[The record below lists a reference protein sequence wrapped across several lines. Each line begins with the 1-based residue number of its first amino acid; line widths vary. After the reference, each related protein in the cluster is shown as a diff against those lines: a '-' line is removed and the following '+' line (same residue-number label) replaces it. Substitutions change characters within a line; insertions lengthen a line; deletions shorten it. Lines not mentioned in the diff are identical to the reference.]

1 MTNTPVLTSPASV
14 DAAPAVKKI
23 RAASLPAKYAKFVQF
38 GYYLVKH
45 INNKNTADG
54 ISLLD
59 EPAFLEH
66 IHMFDAVDVQQSFVQ
81 QFFDESKTINQT
93 MRKAVQQNKKNI
105 IKQLKIDAKPPK
117 VKKVRATTN
126 ANKSKKAS
134 KKTVAENDFVAEMV
148 SLATSSEPIVENVT
162 IQIVE
167 EPATTA
173 TATATAANPVEANPV
188 ASTKVKAKRTSKAKA
203 VVETPV
209 TVPVVETPVTTH
221 LAPLVIET
229 PVTVPAKAPA
239 KSKKT
244 KTATPATAKDPTHAK
259 TSKSTKT
266 NANANANTTNPT
278 IIDSPSNH
286 LDDELDV
293 EPFIFNGIQYLIDDL
308 NNIYH
313 FDNHNLIGIFNPNDN
328 LLNLI

>member
-59 EPAFLEH
+59 EPAFLQH

-167 EPATTA
+167 EPAATTA
-173 TATATAANPVEANPV
+173 ATAATAEANPV

-209 TVPVVETPVTTH
+209 TVVVETPVI
-221 LAPLVIET
+221 APVET
-229 PVTVPAKAPA
+229 PVIALVVAVKETPPAKATA

-244 KTATPATAKDPTHAK
+244 KTATAKEPTHAK
-259 TSKSTKT
+259 
-266 NANANANTTNPT
+266 ANTNTNT
-278 IIDSPSNH
+278 NTNTNDTPSY
-286 LDDELDV
+286 LQDDELDV
-293 EPFIFNGIQYLIDDL
+293 EPFSFNGHQYLIDDL

-313 FDNHNLIGIFNPNDN
+313 FDNHNLIGNFNPNN
-328 LLNLI
+328 HSLNLI